1 MPIATW
7 LNAAANYFRNEL
19 HQHRVFTAD
28 QLRKILQEHRQVLG
42 APQSLS
48 APAFAKALDKQGV
61 LKRIEVL
68 SAETRRKEVLQSY
81 KPFIR
86 YVWPDVTAHQVAIS
100 LRPGSYFSHG
110 TAAYLH
116 GLMPE
121 HDGTIY
127 VNKEQSP
134 KPDASTTM
142 SQDAIDLAFRNPPR
156 VSNYIYK
163 FNSERMVLI
172 SGKSTGGY
180 GVVETQDKSGF
191 PIRLT
196 SVERTLVDIA
206 VRPVYAG
213 GVVSVLS
220 AYRNALG
227 TASKALGSASVE
239 KIVHVIRKLGHAY
252 PYHQAIGFY
261 LQRAGLPNDQT
272 SQLHAFGLNFNF
284 YLANGMKEATLNPDW
299 RLYIPRDLS
308 T

>member
-1 MPIATW
+1 
-7 LNAAANYFRNEL
+7 
-19 HQHRVFTAD
+19 
-28 QLRKILQEHRQVLG
+28 
-42 APQSLS
+42 
-48 APAFAKALDKQGV
+48 
-61 LKRIEVL
+61 
-68 SAETRRKEVLQSY
+68 
-81 KPFIR
+81 
-86 YVWPDVTAHQVAIS
+86 
-100 LRPGSYFSHG
+100 
-110 TAAYLH
+110 
-116 GLMPE
+116 MPE
-121 HDGTIY
+121 HGGTIY

-134 KPDASTTM
+134 KPDASTTI

-156 VSNYIYK
+156 VSNYVYK

-213 GVVSVLS
+213 GIVSVLS
-220 AYRNALG
+220 AYRSALG
-227 TASKALGSASVE
+227 TAAKALGSAPVE

-252 PYHQAIGFY
+252 PYHQVIGFY
-261 LQRAGLPNDQT
+261 LQRAGLTDDQT